1 MGGLFAFLLTFF
13 REIVTRF
20 LFLTLLPLLL
30 PKKLHPD
37 VLPANG
43 AVEEEED

>member
-1 MGGLFAFLLTFF
+1 MGGSFAFLLTFF
-13 REIVTRF
+13 KEIVTRF
-20 LFLTLLPLLL
+20 LFLTLPLLL

-43 AVEEEED
+43 ADEETD